1 MSRDFRHKVSGRE
14 RQSERDLSGS
24 HELVTVSRRYGQV
37 WFGDTA
43 SANKLQEREQPGSGL
58 ISGVTHTGTC
68 DI

>member
-24 HELVTVSRRYGQV
+24 HELVTVSRRYEQV

-43 SANKLQEREQPGSGL
+43 SANKVQERAAG
-58 ISGVTHTGTC
+58 IRAN
-68 DI
+68 